1 MAAITLNNIDK
12 SNWAS
17 FPFEKIAKR
26 ISESVD
32 PNKTELEVYIGLEHL
47 DAETVHIRRH
57 GSPADVNGGKLK
69 CYPGDVIFGK
79 RRAYQRKAGIV
90 TQEGICSAHSFV
102 FRANEEVIDAR
113 LFPFFLHSDQFMHRM
128 VDVSVGGLSPT
139 INWSDLK
146 HQEFHLPPKAQQA
159 EVAELLWAMDTVIEK
174 DLEVLERL
182 ENDIQSLFLSKII
195 DFNIEGLT
203 ITGILDNLNKKLGLG
218 LLKDFGTFL
227 KGKGIPKDDVIES
240 GIPCIRYGEI
250 YTSHYIVIRKFR
262 SFISEEVASTS
273 FQLNKGDIVFAGSGE
288 TITEIG
294 KGVCFVDDF
303 EAYAGGDTIIFRPD
317 SKKINS
323 VYLSYLL
330 NSLISRLQLDKMGT
344 GATVAH
350 IYPEDLK
357 KIRIPLLD
365 IFIQNEIAVEM
376 ETIFKSIDQLKS
388 KLQSSKALQKALIN
402 QVF

>member
-1 MAAITLNNIDK
+1 MSKELKLDK
-12 SNWAS
+12 SAWVRTKLGELAEEISVRVENPS
-17 FPFEKIAKR
+17 KSQYDRFVGLDCFVSGELKIKKWSETSNINSSAKAF
-26 ISESVD
+26 
-32 PNKTELEVYIGLEHL
+32 K
-47 DAETVHIRRH
+47 A
-57 GSPADVNGGKLK
+57 
-69 CYPGDVIFGK
+69 GDVLFARRNAYLK
-79 RRAYQRKAGIV
+79 RASLVEFDGCCSGDAFVLRENHDKIV
-90 TQEGICSAHSFV
+90 PGFLSFIVNSEKLWTYANSNAEGTMSKRVKWRDLASY
-102 FRANEEVIDAR
+102 E
-113 LFPFFLHSDQFMHRM
+113 FL
-128 VDVSVGGLSPT
+128 
-139 INWSDLK
+139 
-146 HQEFHLPPKAQQA
+146 LPPKKQQTELA
-159 EVAELLWAMDTVIEK
+159 DLLWAMDDVIEK
-174 DLEVLERL
+174 DLVVLERL
-182 ENDIQSLFLSKII
+182 EKDIQNLFLSKII

-203 ITGILDNLNKKLGLG
+203 ITSILDNLSKKVGLG

-250 YTSHYIVIRKFR
+250 YTSHHIIIRKFR
-262 SFISEEVASTS
+262 SFISEEVASNS

-294 KGVCFVDDF
+294 KSVCFVDDF

-323 VYLSYLL
+323 VYLTYLL
-330 NSLISRLQLDKMGT
+330 NSLISRLQLNKMGT

-365 IFIQNEIAVEM
+365 ISIQNEIAVEM

-388 KLQSSKALQKALIN
+388 KLQSSKALQKSLIN
-402 QVF
+402 QIF

>member
-1 MAAITLNNIDK
+1 MSKELKLDK
-12 SNWAS
+12 STWVKTKLGELAEEISVRVENPS
-17 FPFEKIAKR
+17 KSQYDRFVGLDCFVSGELKIKKWSETSNVNSSAKAF
-26 ISESVD
+26 
-32 PNKTELEVYIGLEHL
+32 K
-47 DAETVHIRRH
+47 A
-57 GSPADVNGGKLK
+57 
-69 CYPGDVIFGK
+69 GDVLFARRNAYLK
-79 RRAYQRKAGIV
+79 RASLVEFDGCCSGDAFVLRENHDKIV
-90 TQEGICSAHSFV
+90 TGFLSFIVNSEKLWTYANSNAEGTMSKRV
-102 FRANEEVIDAR
+102 KWRDLANYE
-113 LFPFFLHSDQFMHRM
+113 FL
-128 VDVSVGGLSPT
+128 
-139 INWSDLK
+139 
-146 HQEFHLPPKAQQA
+146 LPPKAQQA
-159 EVAELLWAMDTVIEK
+159 ELADLLWAMDNVIEK

-182 ENDIQSLFLSKII
+182 EDDIQNLFLSRII

-240 GIPCIRYGEI
+240 GIPCVRYGEI
-250 YTSHYIVIRKFR
+250 YTNHHIVIRKFR
-262 SFISEEVASTS
+262 SFISEDVANTS

-294 KGVCFVDDF
+294 KSVCFVDEF

-317 SKKINS
+317 TNKINS

-330 NSLISRLQLDKMGT
+330 NSLIIRLQLNKMGT

-365 IFIQNEIAVEM
+365 ISIQNGIAVEM

-388 KLQSSKALQKALIN
+388 KLRSSKALQKALIN
-402 QVF
+402 QIF

>member
-1 MAAITLNNIDK
+1 MEINIDK
-12 SNWAS
+12 SNWSKVNFGDVAIQMKGTVNRDNTDLRYYVKG
-17 FPFEKIAKR
+17 EHMN
-26 ISESVD
+26 SED
-32 PNKTELEVYIGLEHL
+32 
-47 DAETVHIRRH
+47 VHIREFGELTDEYLGPAFIRH
-57 GSPADVNGGKLK
+57 FKEGDILYGSRRTYLK
-69 CYPGDVIFGK
+69 KVAVAHF
-79 RRAYQRKAGIV
+79 
-90 TQEGICSAHSFV
+90 EGITSNTTFV
-102 FRANEEVIDAR
+102 INAKENVIDKR
-113 LFPFFLHSDQFMHRM
+113 LLPFLMLSDKFTEHSIMHSKG
-128 VDVSVGGLSPT
+128 SVNPY
-139 INWSDLK
+139 INWKDLANY
-146 HQEFHLPPKAQQA
+146 EFLLPPKEQQA
-159 EVAELLWAMDTVIEK
+159 ELAELLWAMDTVIEK

-182 ENDIQSLFLSKII
+182 EDDIQNIFLSKII

-203 ITGILDNLNKKLGLG
+203 ITGILDNLNKNLGLG

-250 YTSHYIVIRKFR
+250 YTSHHIVIRKFR

-294 KGVCFVDDF
+294 KSVCFVNDF

-317 SKKINS
+317 SNKINS

-330 NSLISRLQLDKMGT
+330 NSLISRLQLNKMGT

-357 KIRIPLLD
+357 KIRIPVFD
-365 IFIQNEIAVEM
+365 ISIQNEIAAEM